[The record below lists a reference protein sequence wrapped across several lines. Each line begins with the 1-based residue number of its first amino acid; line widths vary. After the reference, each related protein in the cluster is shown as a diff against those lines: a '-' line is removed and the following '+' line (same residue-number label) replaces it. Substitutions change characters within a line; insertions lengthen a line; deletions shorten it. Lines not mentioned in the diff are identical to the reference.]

1 MKKLLVSLLVVLF
14 WQGTQAQT
22 TEALYEEAKL
32 TMVCKAI
39 QFNCREQGQ
48 KQIADQLTCES
59 YASINTTLPANFKSS
74 RRILNTFKGKKYAN
88 TADLEGRLDQ
98 LSEEVINEL
107 RRIGN
112 AVKNSQAEKDS
123 WQAKVDEVVMDFTRV
138 KDEALLAATPA
149 TTQDEEENET
159 APVATQEE
167 ETTTPLTPYT
177 DEEKATESN
186 TGLWITTIL
195 ATLIALVSLGYAY
208 MVKSTVLHRIK
219 QAEGMYRERYIHLD
233 ERMDQLITKEE
244 LLRFEETFG
253 KQLTKTQQIQENTE
267 KSSKVQETVMKEAYE
282 QVINESP
289 VYYAKFHP
297 NGQHFVYSE
306 FTQVPN
312 KESFYKIEIDP
323 ANPDKASFQIVEDPH
338 FQQIALN
345 YADVLL
351 ATACTFTNEVA
362 EANKIVN
369 VEKGALQKEGDAWKV
384 ITPASIRFE
393 QV

>member
-1 MKKLLVSLLVVLF
+1 MKKLLVSLLVGLF

-32 TMVCKAI
+32 AMVCKAI

-48 KQIADQLTCES
+48 KQIADQLTCDS

-74 RRILNTFKGKKYAN
+74 RRILTSFKGKEYPNA
-88 TADLEGRLDQ
+88 TGLEERLDQ
-98 LSEEVINEL
+98 LSEEVIKEL

-112 AVKNSQAEKDS
+112 AVRNSQAEKND
-123 WQAKVDEVVMDFTRV
+123 WQAKVDELVMDFTRV
-138 KDEALLAATPA
+138 KDETLLAATPT
-149 TTQDEEENET
+149 TTQDDEEENDT

-167 ETTTPLTPYT
+167 TTTTPLPPYT
-177 DEEKATESN
+177 DEEKTTESN

-267 KSSKVQETVMKEAYE
+267 KSSKVQETVLKQAYE
-282 QVINESP
+282 QIINESP

-323 ANPDKASFQIVEDPH
+323 ANP
-338 FQQIALN
+338 
-345 YADVLL
+345 
-351 ATACTFTNEVA
+351 
-362 EANKIVN
+362 
-369 VEKGALQKEGDAWKV
+369 
-384 ITPASIRFE
+384 
-393 QV
+393 